1 MRKQLLASGTCG
13 AQGGNLTWTLTS
25 DGVLTISGVGAMAD
39 YRDFSDVPWYAVP
52 WYAYRE
58 HIRTAVLAD
67 DVTSIGNC
75 AFANCRKLTSVHISD
90 GVTSI
95 GNDAFSD
102 CTGLTSVVMPDCI
115 TSIGLC
121 AFSGCRK
128 LTSVTIPDGVTSI
141 GRWAFAQ
148 CSGLTEIRVKAVV
161 PPAMGMEPFYDVD
174 ESIPVYVPAE
184 SIEAYQNSKWGEFFS
199 NIQPM

>member
-1 MRKQLLASGTCG
+1 MASGTCG
-13 AQGGNLTWTLTS
+13 AQGDNLTWTLTP
-25 DGVLTISGVGAMAD
+25 DGTLTISGKGAMED
-39 YRDFSDVPWYAVP
+39 YRDFSDVP

-95 GNDAFSD
+95 GS
-102 CTGLTSVVMPDCI
+102 
-115 TSIGLC
+115 
-121 AFSGCRK
+121 
-128 LTSVTIPDGVTSI
+128 
-141 GRWAFAQ
+141 WAFEE
-148 CSGLTEIRVKAVV
+148 CSGLLEIRVEAVV
-161 PPAMGMEPFYDVD
+161 PPPVMGVESFEKVSK
-174 ESIPVYVPAE
+174 SIPVYVPAE